1 MIDLTME
8 EFLLW
13 VIGVPM
19 VVVAV
24 VTLLRGITVRARKR
38 SLQQEIIRCRIC
50 GYLFK
55 DKTREKYC
63 ECPECD
69 SINERGKSRRLG

>member
-8 EFLLW
+8 DFLLW
-13 VIGVPM
+13 VIALPM
-19 VVVAV
+19 VGIGV
-24 VTLLRGITVRARKR
+24 VTLLRGMTMRARKR

-55 DKTREKYC
+55 DKGREKYC
-63 ECPECD
+63 ACPECE
-69 SINERGKSRRLG
+69 SMNERGKSRRLG